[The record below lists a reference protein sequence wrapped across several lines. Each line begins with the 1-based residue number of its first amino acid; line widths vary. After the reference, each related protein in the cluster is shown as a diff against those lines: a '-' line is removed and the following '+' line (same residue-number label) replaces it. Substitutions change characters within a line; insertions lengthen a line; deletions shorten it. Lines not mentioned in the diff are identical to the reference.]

1 MSEIPNSVEEVT
13 LLPQDSM
20 KGNITETGLQGNK
33 GSFPGFFL
41 AGIQMF
47 FAFASF
53 FGNVLIIR
61 VIHNLSG
68 SKLRQTTK
76 LLISFVS
83 VSHCT
88 ITIVA
93 VGRLFNMPCLL
104 GLFIGYSS
112 GFNILWGILFLAF
125 EAFILVKKPH
135 SHTRY
140 VSVKICIFQILFS
153 CLMTVGFNLAMY
165 LTQKVPDD
173 VSFCY
178 MTNGMLNPWAL
189 GLPTCLMVAMIICAA
204 VIQISTLRTL
214 RKTSPM
220 GTNTAPSPPSN
231 LQAVPNPTVHPLS
244 ASQQISSNVKVVSN
258 CTVDQPRI
266 QHGLQETSSN
276 LQVVPNTTVYPPSA
290 PHQISSNLKA
300 VPNCTVHPAHIPQ
313 ETSSNVEVMP
323 NCTVDSPHVS
333 QETSSN
339 VKVVPNCTID
349 PPHVPQ
355 DMLSNVIAVPNCT
368 VDSPHVSQE
377 TSSNVKVVP
386 NCTIDPPHVPQE
398 TSSNVKA
405 VPNCTIDPP
414 HVPQET
420 SSNVKV
426 VPNCT
431 TDPPHVP
438 QETSSN
444 VKVVPNCTV
453 DPPHVP
459 QDMLSNVI
467 AVPNPTVD
475 PPHVP
480 QKTLSNVQVVP
491 NPTLPPPHVSQAN
504 SRRMSPLHKLTVILS
519 ISLLCFII
527 CWLPLCLACITFSLL
542 EILEIEVGVEGTLV
556 TALSSLTMLS
566 GCLHVSVYVVMSTQ
580 IRQALVKYVK
590 SWWCLG

>member
-61 VIHNLSG
+61 VIHNLPG

-153 CLMTVGFNLAMY
+153 CLITVGFNLAMY

-178 MTNGMLNPWAL
+178 MTNGMLNPWAH

-204 VIQISTLRTL
+204 VIQISTLKTL

-266 QHGLQETSSN
+266 QHGLQEMSSN
-276 LQVVPNTTVYPPSA
+276 LQVVPNPTVYPASTPQ
-290 PHQISSNLKA
+290 HISSNVQA
-300 VPNCTVHPAHIPQ
+300 
-313 ETSSNVEVMP
+313 
-323 NCTVDSPHVS
+323 
-333 QETSSN
+333 
-339 VKVVPNCTID
+339 VPNCTID

-355 DMLSNVIAVPNCT
+355 ETSSNAKVVPNCT
-368 VDSPHVSQE
+368 IDPPYVPQE

-398 TSSNVKA
+398 TSSNVKVVPNCTIDSPHVPQETSSNVQA

-431 TDPPHVP
+431 IDPPY
-438 QETSSN
+438 
-444 VKVVPNCTV
+444 
-453 DPPHVP
+453 VP

-467 AVPNPTVD
+467 ALPNPTVD

-480 QKTLSNVQVVP
+480 QETLSNVQVVP
-491 NPTLPPPHVSQAN
+491 NPTLHPLHVSQAN

-542 EILEIEVGVEGTLV
+542 EILEIAVSVEGTLV

-566 GCLHVSVYVVMSTQ
+566 GCLHVAVYVVMSTQ